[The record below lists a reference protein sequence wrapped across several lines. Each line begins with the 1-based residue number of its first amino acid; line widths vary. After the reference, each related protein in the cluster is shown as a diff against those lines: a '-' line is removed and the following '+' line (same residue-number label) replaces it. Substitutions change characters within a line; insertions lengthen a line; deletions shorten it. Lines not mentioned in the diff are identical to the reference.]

1 MEIVLQYFDSCPNW
15 RVAESRV
22 KSIIEQNDLD
32 VNLTYQRIE
41 TPEDAER
48 YRFAG
53 SPTVLI
59 DGRDPF
65 ASQPAQVGLAC
76 RTYLTGSGPAE
87 SPSVE
92 QLEQA
97 LGV

>member
-1 MEIVLQYFDSCPNW
+1 MRVTLQYFDSCPNW

-22 KSIIEQNDLD
+22 KLIIAQSGLD
-32 VNLTYQRIE
+32 VDLAYQQIE
-41 TPEDAER
+41 TPRDAER
-48 YRFAG
+48 FGFTG

-65 ASQPAQVGLAC
+65 ASEPAHVGLAC
-76 RTYLTGSGPAE
+76 RTYMTASGPAE
-87 SPSVE
+87 SSSIE